1 MNPQELH
8 KELQRL
14 RKDSPI
20 PSGYTKI
27 LDGMV
32 DLMEAAEKTSLQS
45 PVGKNW
51 PNRVAMVDP
60 TTTDSFVLSFD
71 GLYTLIPGK
80 FVQCSITDA
89 VFLEGI
95 DLGGPSEEVRVFID
109 EECILSA
116 TTKKVGHISLRPE
129 GFGPLVFQACHLN
142 SEGHA
147 DIKRPLG
154 FFLTT
159 ASILRVEASCPV
171 TCQAALYTTRWDLK

>member
-14 RKDSPI
+14 RKESPV
-20 PSGYTKI
+20 PNGYTKI

-32 DLMEAAEKTSLQS
+32 DLMEAEEKTRLQS
-45 PVGKNW
+45 PVGKKW
-51 PNRVAMVDP
+51 PHRVAMVDP
-60 TTTDSFVLSFD
+60 TTTDAFGLSFD
-71 GLYTLIPGK
+71 GLYTLIPGER
-80 FVQCSITDA
+80 VQCSISDA

-95 DLGGPSEEVRVFID
+95 DLGGPSEEVNVFID
-109 EECILSA
+109 EECLLSA
-116 TTKKVGHISLRPE
+116 TTQKAGHISLRPQ
-129 GFGPLVFQACHLN
+129 GFGLLVFQAWDLN

-147 DIKRPLG
+147 DIKQPLG

-171 TCQAALYTTRWDLK
+171 TCQAALYTTRWGPK